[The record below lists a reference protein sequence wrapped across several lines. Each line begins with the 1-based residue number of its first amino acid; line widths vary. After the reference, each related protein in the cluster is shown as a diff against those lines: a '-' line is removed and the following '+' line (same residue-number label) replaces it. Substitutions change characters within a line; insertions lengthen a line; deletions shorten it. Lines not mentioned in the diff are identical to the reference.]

1 MVVGR
6 LRGEDHTTVS
16 STTDAPAQAGAVTPR
31 AALAARNGVAAVFAL
46 NGLAVATWFS
56 RVPAIREALGL
67 SAGGLG
73 LLLLAM
79 SAGALVAMST
89 AGLVT
94 LRLGPARTVAGS
106 TVLVAV
112 GLTTAGLSASLGG
125 SLVGVVVGLFA
136 VGYGS
141 GACDVAMNVEG
152 ATVEKRLGRT
162 IMPRFH
168 AAWSLGSVAGAGLGA
183 GAARLG
189 VPVGWHLPVIAAVVL
204 AGTLLGVRTFLPAPA
219 ETAASSDPARHRR
232 ALLATWREPRTLLIG
247 LFVLVMAFTE
257 GSANDWLAVAFVDG
271 YGVSEAAGAAVF
283 GVFVVGM
290 TLGRTAG
297 TVAIDRWGRVPV
309 LFGTIALAVTG
320 ATCAVLAGS
329 GPLAVVG
336 VALWGVGASLG
347 FPVGMSAAA
356 DDEDRAPTRVSV
368 VAMIGYTAFL
378 AGPPLLGFLGDHLG
392 ILHAL
397 GVVPLLLLPTLALVP
412 VLRPRTR

>member
-1 MVVGR
+1 MVGGR
-6 LRGEDHTTVS
+6 SGGEDDDTVS
-16 STTDAPAQAGAVTPR
+16 STIDAAALDRPAVPR
-31 AALAARNGVAAVFAL
+31 PVLAARTGVTVVFAL
-46 NGLAVATWFS
+46 NGLAVASWFS
-56 RVPAIREALGL
+56 RVPAVREALGL
-67 SAGGLG
+67 SVGQLG

-94 LRLGPARTVAGS
+94 LRLGPARTVVAS
-106 TVLVAV
+106 TVLVAL
-112 GLTTAGLSASLGG
+112 GLTGAGLSAALAG
-125 SLVGVVVGLFA
+125 SLAGVGIGIFA
-136 VGYGS
+136 LGYGS

-152 ATVEKRLGRT
+152 AAVEKRLGRT

-168 AAWSLGSVAGAGLGA
+168 AAWSLGSVAGAGIGA

-189 VPVGWHLPVIAAVVL
+189 VPVGWHLSTVAVVVL
-204 AGTLLGVRTFLPAPA
+204 AGTLLGARAFLPAPA
-219 ETAASSDPARHRR
+219 EPAGPADAAARRR

-271 YGVSEAAGAAVF
+271 HGVSEAAGATVF

-297 TVAIDRWGRVPV
+297 TVAIDRWGRVRV
-309 LFGTIALAVTG
+309 LSGTIGLAAAG
-320 ATCAVLAGS
+320 ATLAVLAGS

-336 VALWGVGASLG
+336 VACWGIGASLG

-356 DDEDRAPTRVSV
+356 DDEDRAPARVSV

-378 AGPPLLGFLGDHLG
+378 GGPPLLGFLGDHLG
-392 ILHAL
+392 ILSAL
-397 GVVPLLLLPTLALVP
+397 GLVPLLLLPTLALVP
-412 VLRPRTR
+412 VLRPPAR